1 MNRVTD
7 PDVGPSIDA
16 HLRREDAADQRDSAL
31 AACEA
36 EIFEAMMAR
45 KTIAIRSRSEYT
57 GQMRDTELFPH
68 ELEIIPHMI
77 LAALAGQVL
86 DPLRFIREHVEE
98 VVRNVAAAHAADR
111 LRYLEESRNDY

>member
-16 HLRREDAADQRDSAL
+16 HLSREDAKDQRDSAL

-36 EIFEAMMAR
+36 EIFDALMAGETI
-45 KTIAIRSRSEYT
+45 KTRSRGEFS
-57 GQMRDTELFPH
+57 GQMRDTELFPY
-68 ELEIIPHMI
+68 ELEINPHLI
-77 LAALAGQVL
+77 LAALRGAVS

-98 VVRNVAAAHAADR
+98 VVRNVASKHAADR
-111 LRYLEESRNDY
+111 VRYLEESRNDY